1 PAIKQAVA
9 IARDDELG
17 GKYLTA
23 YFVPKAGKTISS
35 SELHEHLRGQL
46 PDYMVP
52 SALVA
57 LAEFPLTGN
66 RKVDRKALPA
76 AQVGD
81 YHREREYL
89 APRDKLEKKL
99 VAHWE
104 EVLGVRPVGIKDNF
118 FDLGGKSLQAAR
130 LFTRIISSFGKELP
144 LVTLIHAPTVELL
157 ANEIRPL
164 SK

>member
-1 PAIKQAVA
+1 
-9 IARDDELG
+9 
-17 GKYLTA
+17 
-23 YFVPKAGKTISS
+23 
-35 SELHEHLRGQL
+35 
-46 PDYMVP
+46 VP

-164 SK
+164 SKDANYPRLVAMKKTGTRPPFFCVHGGAGSTLFMHRLAAKMDAD